1 MELWGKWE
9 DEVKR
14 WGVVGPGAVSR
25 PAVGGGA
32 RDPTLHCVTVRSSS
46 SSRVGQFCGRDISD
60 ISDVCHLKVI
70 CAKTL
75 TIKVKTSSAN

>member
-1 MELWGKWE
+1 MDFVEGPKHSLWFGRFLELWGKWE

-32 RDPTLHCVTVRSSS
+32 RDPTLHSVLRSS

-60 ISDVCHLKVI
+60 ISDVHAI
-70 CAKTL
+70 
-75 TIKVKTSSAN
+75 

>member
-32 RDPTLHCVTVRSSS
+32 RDPTLHSVLRSS
-46 SSRVGQFCGRDISD
+46 SSRVGQERDISD

-75 TIKVKTSSAN
+75 AIKVKTSSAD

>member
-1 MELWGKWE
+1 M
-9 DEVKR
+9 
-14 WGVVGPGAVSR
+14 VGPGAVSR

-32 RDPTLHCVTVRSSS
+32 RDPTLHCVTVRSS

-75 TIKVKTSSAN
+75 AIKVKTSSAN

>member
-1 MELWGKWE
+1 M
-9 DEVKR
+9 
-14 WGVVGPGAVSR
+14 VGPGAVSR

-32 RDPTLHCVTVRSSS
+32 RDPTLQRVTVRSS

-70 CAKTL
+70 CAKKL
-75 TIKVKTSSAN
+75 SR

>member
-32 RDPTLHCVTVRSSS
+32 RDPTLHSVLRSS

-75 TIKVKTSSAN
+75 AIKVKTSSAN

>member
-1 MELWGKWE
+1 M
-9 DEVKR
+9 
-14 WGVVGPGAVSR
+14 VGPGAVSR
-25 PAVGGGA
+25 PALGGGA
-32 RDPTLHCVTVRSSS
+32 RDPTIQCVVRTS

-75 TIKVKTSSAN
+75 AIKVKTSRAN